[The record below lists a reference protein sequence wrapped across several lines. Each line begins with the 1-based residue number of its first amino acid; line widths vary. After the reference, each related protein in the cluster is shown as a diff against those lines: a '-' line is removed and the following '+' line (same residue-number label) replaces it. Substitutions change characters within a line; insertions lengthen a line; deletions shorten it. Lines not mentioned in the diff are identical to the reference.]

1 MSHVH
6 TERTLLSLMS
16 SELCSKWLLSTE
28 ITPVIVSL
36 SFESLIL
43 FLVKIYVSD
52 PLVGLSLKEII
63 NNFRGKLFSSKNN
76 MLYASFIMF
85 PSFAK

>member
-1 MSHVH
+1 MSHMH
-6 TERTLLSLMS
+6 TERTLLSWMS

-36 SFESLIL
+36 SFESLML

-52 PLVGLSLKEII
+52 PLVGLSFKEII
-63 NNFRGKLFSSKNN
+63 NNFRGKLFSSKDN
-76 MLYASFIMF
+76 MLYTSFIMF